1 MVLGNYMLRSM
12 RLRWGR
18 TLLTLA
24 SIVIGVAGLV
34 GVSISSATSRAALT
48 TMFATVSGNAALE
61 VSSEAAAGF
70 DIGLVEKIEAKQIPG
85 VRVVAPLLRRTA
97 LLDLGLRENL
107 GDPQGR
113 VGMIALGIDPE
124 KDKQIRDFEQIEGVP
139 LVNDAYVH
147 LEEGFAH
154 DLNLKVGD
162 VVRLVGGKGLTDVEV
177 TGILRAKTG
186 SALRQQGFVFL
197 ALEFAQEVFQADGQV
212 DAIQIVTKDNAN
224 VDEIKKEIA
233 ALLPEGL
240 KVARPGFDAQS
251 MQETLLSFEMATTM
265 SSGFTLLLAAFIIL
279 NTFFMNVGER
289 RKQLAVM
296 RAIGATRNQ
305 LFAAL
310 ILESIFL
317 GAIGSILGLGL
328 GILLARGLVVAQSSF
343 LGFTLPDWKWQ
354 PIVLVW
360 SVGFGVGISIVGSIV
375 PAWRAGQLT
384 PLEGMRGSIQQDL
397 DRYSKRY
404 MAIGFVLVIVNFL
417 LIFGVLRGALPEWVN
432 DFAGTGM
439 LLGLVLSIPPL
450 ILGPLSV
457 LFGKLLRPIFRV
469 AADLAE
475 RQVLRHRTR
484 SALTTGVLF
493 IAGATGVGMALSI
506 LDTVTN
512 VRQWYDKAIQGDFFI
527 RAMLPRM
534 DTNDAPNLPDSV
546 GEALAKIPEID
557 EYDPIKFTPAY
568 AGTTKMSVI
577 SRRFERKQL
586 PFDIAEV
593 PKGKREDIWEA
604 MQAGDIVVGSVL
616 AQRMNLHAGG
626 DLELNTTHGKQ
637 KFHIAAV
644 VNDYFGGGLT
654 VYMPRHLAEKHF
666 DISGSDGFAIF
677 VSPEDRDEVEKKLET
692 ICRENGVMLLSQKEI
707 KSTIDGMVN
716 TLDGCLWVLL
726 VLGFVVSAFGVVNTL
741 TMNVLE
747 QTRELGMLRIVAM
760 TRAQVRKTILMQA
773 LIIGMIGIAPGV
785 LAGVGVA
792 ILINYAMT
800 PALGHAVSFHFHPIF
815 LVFVWLGALA
825 IVLIAAMIPAE
836 RAARIDVVDALH
848 YE

>member
-1 MVLGNYMLRSM
+1 MVLGNYMFRSM

-24 SIVIGVAGLV
+24 SIVIGVAGVV

-61 VSSEAAAGF
+61 VTSEAAAGF
-70 DIGLVEKIEAKQIPG
+70 PMSLLTKIEEQQIPG
-85 VRVVAPLLRRTA
+85 VTVIAPLLRRSA
-97 LLDLGLRENL
+97 LLDLGLREEV
-107 GDPQGR
+107 DAPEGR

-124 KDKQIRDFEQIEGVP
+124 KDKLIRDFELIRGVP
-139 LVNDAYVH
+139 LENDAYVH
-147 LEEGFAH
+147 LEEGFAR
-154 DLNLKVGD
+154 DLKLDVGD
-162 VVRLVGGKGLTDVEV
+162 FVRLVGGNRLIDLEV
-177 TGILRAKTG
+177 TGILKAKTG

-197 ALEFAQEVFQADGQV
+197 PLEFAQEVFQVPGQV
-212 DAIQIVTKDNAN
+212 DAIQIVTKSDAD
-224 VDEIKKEIA
+224 VEKIKAQIDEM
-233 ALLPEGL
+233 LPQDL

-251 MQETLLSFEMATTM
+251 MQETLLSFEMATAM

-296 RAIGATRNQ
+296 RAVGATRNQ
-305 LFAAL
+305 LFGAL
-310 ILESIFL
+310 ILESVVL
-317 GAIGSILGLGL
+317 GLIGSVLGLGL

-354 PIVLVW
+354 PIVLFW
-360 SVGFGVGISIVGSIV
+360 SVGFGLFISVVGSVV
-375 PAWRAGQLT
+375 PAWRAGQLS
-384 PLEGMRGSIQQDL
+384 PLEGMRGAIQQDL

-404 MAIGFVLVIVNFL
+404 MALGFVLVVVNFL
-417 LIFGVLRGALPEWVN
+417 LIMCVLQGWLPQWVN

-450 ILGPLSV
+450 ILWPLSV
-457 LFGKLLRPIFRV
+457 LFGRLLRPIFRV

-534 DTNDAPNLPDSV
+534 DTGDAPNLPDSV
-546 GEALAKIPEID
+546 GEALAKIPEI
-557 EYDPIKFTPAY
+557 EEFDPIKFTPAY
-568 AGTTKMSVI
+568 SGETKLSVI

-586 PFDIAEV
+586 PFDVAE
-593 PKGKREDIWEA
+593 GDRAGIWEA
-604 MQAGDIVVGSVL
+604 MQAGKIVVGSVL
-616 AQRMNLHAGG
+616 AQRMDLHAGG
-626 DLELNTTHGKQ
+626 QLELNTVQGRQ
-637 KFHIAAV
+637 KFDIVAV

-654 VYMPRHLAEKHF
+654 AYMPRHLAEKHF
-666 DISGSDGFAIF
+666 DIRGSDGFAIF
-677 VSPEDRDEVEKKLET
+677 VPAENREVVEKKLEEV
-692 ICRENGVMLLSQKEI
+692 CRANGVMLLSQKEI

-716 TLDGCLWVLL
+716 TLNGCLWVLL

-785 LAGVGVA
+785 LAGVAVA
-792 ILINYAMT
+792 LLINFAMAPT
-800 PALGHAVSFHFHPIF
+800 LGHAVAFHFHPVF
-815 LVFVWLGALA
+815 LVLVWLGALA